1 MTPQHLFVFDIETIP
16 DTDLAPALTGCDSA
30 DILERREAMRQ
41 YHLKA
46 TDGKNDFLRQ
56 PFHKVV
62 AISFAE
68 AQIVRAG
75 AHEAYTLVDIRSGGT
90 ETSSEKELVLGFFK
104 YLEKKNARLVSFNGR
119 TFDLP
124 VLKYRALHYGI
135 PTPWLYNTADKWNN
149 YGSRYSFDWH
159 CDLIEAFSDFGA
171 SARVKL
177 HEVAVAVGLPGKFG
191 VDGGD
196 VAGMFDAG
204 KIKEIRAYCETDVL
218 NTFLLYLRLQQHRGT
233 LATPDYNDAVTSAIS
248 YCESMDAG
256 AQPQFGEF
264 LDAWRSSSN
273 GTMGIL

>member
-1 MTPQHLFVFDIETIP
+1 MQPQHLFVFDIETIP

-30 DILERREAMRQ
+30 DIQERREALRQ
-41 YHLKA
+41 YHLQI

-68 AQIVRAG
+68 AQIIRAG
-75 AHEAYTLVDIRSGGT
+75 GNEAYSLTDIRSGGT
-90 ETSSEKELVLGFFK
+90 ETAAEKELVLGFFK

-124 VLKYRALHYGI
+124 VLKYRAMHYGI
-135 PTPWLYNTADKWNN
+135 ATPWIYAAADKWNN
-149 YGSRYSFDWH
+149 YGSRYSLDWH

-196 VAGMFDAG
+196 VASMYDAG
-204 KIKEIRAYCETDVL
+204 KVREIRAYCETDVL
-218 NTFLLYLRLQQHRGT
+218 NTYLLYLRMQQHRGI
-233 LATPDYNDAVTSAIS
+233 LATSDYNEAITEAIS
-248 YCESMDAG
+248 YCENADA
-256 AQPQFGEF
+256 AQNPQFAEF
-264 LDAWRSSSN
+264 LAVWRSSSN